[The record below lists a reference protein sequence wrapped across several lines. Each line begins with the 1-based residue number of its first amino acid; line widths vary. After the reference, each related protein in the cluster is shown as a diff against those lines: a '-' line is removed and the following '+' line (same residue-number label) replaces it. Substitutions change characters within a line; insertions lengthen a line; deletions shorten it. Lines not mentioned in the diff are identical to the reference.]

1 MPAVSSSL
9 TDSGL
14 ARLGLASTTTSGSG
28 LCPERV
34 FDLRDHFAVVPDPRD
49 RRGVRHTLWSILLI
63 TAAAVC
69 AGAQSFTAIGEWAAD
84 APQRV
89 LALLGTRYDRRR
101 ERYVAPDE
109 RTLRRMLQ
117 TVDGDAVDA
126 AICAWLQER
135 HLAGGTDLEVTAIA
149 VDGKALRGT
158 RGGADARGV
167 HLLSALTHQHG
178 TVLAQAQVGA
188 KTSEVSGFAPLLD
201 RVDLTGTVVTA
212 DALHTT
218 AGHAHYL
225 TAERHADYVFV
236 VKRNRHH
243 LHARLATLPWA
254 DTEPGHHTLDT
265 GHGRRERRAIQLLP
279 APEDVTFPHAAQV
292 FLLER
297 HVTYTATGNTH
308 HETVLGITSLTND
321 QAGPDRIA
329 DLARGHWCIENQLH
343 WVRDVTYR
351 EDTSQVR
358 TGNAPRIMAGLRNL
372 IISTLRLNG
381 HTNIAAA
388 LRHNARDFTRPL
400 TQLGITH

>member
-1 MPAVSSSL
+1 
-9 TDSGL
+9 
-14 ARLGLASTTTSGSG
+14 
-28 LCPERV
+28 V

-49 RRGVRHTLWSILLI
+49 RRGVRHALWSILLV
-63 TAAAVC
+63 AAAVC

-101 ERYVAPDE
+101 QRYVAPDE

-149 VDGKALRGT
+149 VDGKTLRGT
-158 RGGADARGV
+158 RGSTGNPRGV

-178 TVLAQAQVGA
+178 TVLAQAPVGA
-188 KTSEVSGFAPLLD
+188 KTSEVTGFAPLLE
-201 RVDLTGTVVTA
+201 RIDLTGTVVTA

-218 AGHAHYL
+218 AGHARYL
-225 TAERHADYVFV
+225 VAERHADYLFM

-243 LHARLATLPWA
+243 LHTRLAALPWT
-254 DTEPGHHTLDT
+254 DTEPAHVTLDT
-265 GHGRRERRAIQLLP
+265 GHGRCERRTIQVLP

-292 FLLER
+292 FRLER
-297 HVTYTATGNTH
+297 HVTHTATGNTH
-308 HETVLGITSLTND
+308 HETVLGITSLTPD
-321 QAGPDRIA
+321 QTGPDRIT
-329 DLARGHWCIENQLH
+329 DLARQHWCIENRLH
-343 WVRDVTYR
+343 WVRDVTYN
-351 EDTSQVR
+351 EYHSQTR

-372 IISTLRLNG
+372 AISALRLTG
-381 HTNIAAA
+381 TTNIAAA

-400 TQLGITH
+400 TLLGITH